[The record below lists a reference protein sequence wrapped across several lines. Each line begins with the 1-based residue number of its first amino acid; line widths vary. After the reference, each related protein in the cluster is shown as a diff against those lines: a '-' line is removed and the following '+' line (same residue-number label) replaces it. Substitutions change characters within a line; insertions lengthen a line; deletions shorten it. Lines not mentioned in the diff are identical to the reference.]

1 MDMKQLQTILDR
13 LDSLSSNQ
21 PRDDQQETLEQFIK
35 MFETADKVKNEAA
48 ENEKLNEA
56 SPVVRPYRNRQE
68 LLQRYKMHEMT
79 MLNLNQ
85 QNTSF
90 EVDRRLLFSA
100 VVTGFLF
107 FIS

>member
-68 LLQRYKMHEMT
+68 LLQKYKMH
-79 MLNLNQ
+79 Q